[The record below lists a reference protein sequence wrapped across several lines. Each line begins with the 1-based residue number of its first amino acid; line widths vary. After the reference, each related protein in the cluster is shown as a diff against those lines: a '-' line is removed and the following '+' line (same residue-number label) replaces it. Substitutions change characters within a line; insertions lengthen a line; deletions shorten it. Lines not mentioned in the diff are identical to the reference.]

1 MHPHKF
7 TRNLLLFLVTLPVFF
22 FIFFPILWLLSASFS
37 TQVELFTVPMHWIP
51 QHPTVQN
58 YMDIFFP
65 GQAASSVPRTFAVA
79 LLNSFKIASAV
90 TVICILIGSLAAY
103 ALVRIP
109 FGLNRSIQ
117 LGIIATRMIPEVSLI
132 LPLFI
137 IASSLQLINKPIVLI
152 LTYMS
157 FALPYAIWLM
167 AAYFQTVP
175 VELEEAARL
184 DGCTRLGILFRVVMP
199 ISVPG
204 LVSTA
209 MFVLDWI
216 SDPAIWASLVTLTV
230 LEIVL
235 GIDNIVFISV
245 IVGKLPP
252 EQAKRA
258 RQIGL
263 LMALG
268 FRIVLLLTLF
278 WLIRLTSP
286 LFTVFGE
293 EISWRDL
300 VLFAGGL
307 FLLVKA
313 TQEIH
318 RDVEGGEEAGASQ
331 KVAARFGAIVA
342 QIALIDL
349 VFSVDSI
356 ITAIGMAE
364 HVGVMIAAVFIAV
377 AVMYVAS
384 GPVADFIHRHPTT
397 RMLALAFLLMIGI
410 ALIADGAGF
419 HIPRGY
425 LYVAMAFSAGV
436 EFLNVVA
443 RRNRKKPMAPP
454 PAS

>member
-1 MHPHKF
+1 VHPHKF
-7 TRNLLLFLVTLPVFF
+7 ARNLLLFLVTLPVFF

-65 GQAASSVPRTFAVA
+65 SQAASSVPRTFAVA

-109 FGLNRSIQ
+109 FGLNRGIQ

-209 MFVLDWI
+209 MFVFLLAWDEFFYALI
-216 SDPAIWASLVTLTV
+216 FTSTL
-230 LEIVL
+230 
-235 GIDNIVFISV
+235 
-245 IVGKLPP
+245 
-252 EQAKRA
+252 QAKTIPVA
-258 RQIGL
+258 IAEFIGRYVVNVNG
-263 LMALG
+263 MM
-268 FRIVLLLTLF
+268 
-278 WLIRLTSP
+278 
-286 LFTVFGE
+286 
-293 EISWRDL
+293 
-300 VLFAGGL
+300 AGGILAAIPPVLVALL
-307 FLLVKA
+307 FQRYIVSGM
-313 TQEIH
+313 T
-318 RDVEGGEEAGASQ
+318 AGAV
-331 KVAARFGAIVA
+331 KG
-342 QIALIDL
+342 
-349 VFSVDSI
+349 
-356 ITAIGMAE
+356 
-364 HVGVMIAAVFIAV
+364 
-377 AVMYVAS
+377 
-384 GPVADFIHRHPTT
+384 
-397 RMLALAFLLMIGI
+397 
-410 ALIADGAGF
+410 
-419 HIPRGY
+419 
-425 LYVAMAFSAGV
+425 
-436 EFLNVVA
+436 
-443 RRNRKKPMAPP
+443 
-454 PAS
+454 